1 MQSPAQK
8 ELPGK
13 SEWEEEIPF
22 FSVGHSET
30 GKIQTNVENVFI
42 NKRWRRHDDWERQKD
57 AESMEQKKV
66 KNCPANEELRRE
78 KGSQGKT
85 G

>member
-1 MQSPAQK
+1 MRGARS
-8 ELPGK
+8 K
-13 SEWEEEIPF
+13 SI
-22 FSVGHSET
+22 
-30 GKIQTNVENVFI
+30 ENVFI
-42 NKRWRRHDDWERQKD
+42 NKRWRRDDDWERQKD
-57 AESMEQKKV
+57 AESMEQKKI